1 MYPSLKMLKKNSLVL
16 NSSKSQ
22 RTAEV
27 CSHQGLEWA
36 GNCWYRMSALHVE
49 QTVRCRLGYPHS
61 ASMLPA
67 HISPARPP
75 AVYLVSKDPL
85 QVYFHSLHNKKC
97 DIFWFQHSTY
107 VLVITGLNIAS
118 CSAQRTTTLM
128 LFKKKSL
135 NTKIKKTQHYKERKK
150 RSKPKQGAILKSL
163 LSYFCLSKTTYT
175 GNNTEKQRETLEVHT
190 GLRTFVK

>member
-1 MYPSLKMLKKNSLVL
+1 M
-16 NSSKSQ
+16 
-22 RTAEV
+22 
-27 CSHQGLEWA
+27 
-36 GNCWYRMSALHVE
+36 
-49 QTVRCRLGYPHS
+49 
-61 ASMLPA
+61 
-67 HISPARPP
+67 
-75 AVYLVSKDPL
+75 
-85 QVYFHSLHNKKC
+85 
-97 DIFWFQHSTY
+97 
-107 VLVITGLNIAS
+107 ITGLNIAS

-135 NTKIKKTQHYKERKK
+135 NTKIKKTPTLQGKKKK